1 MIAPLMNVG
10 RWLHT
15 RLRVENLEKSV
26 DFYRD
31 VLGLKQISR
40 STSPRGSTLVFL
52 QSEAGGECLE
62 LCHYPK
68 AGPVK
73 VPADLMHLAFEV
85 EDLES
90 FGRYATAKGYPWS
103 DGPTRTQDGERFAFL
118 DAPEGYEIE
127 IMQKAK
133 ST

>member
-1 MIAPLMNVG
+1 MIASLMKVG

-26 DFYRD
+26 DFYGN

-52 QSEAGGECLE
+52 QSEVGGECLE

-68 AGPVK
+68 AGAVN

-85 EDLES
+85 EDLEA
-90 FGRYATAKGYPWS
+90 FGRFAAAKGYPWS
-103 DGPTRTQDGERFAFL
+103 DGPTQTHEGAHFAFL

-133 ST
+133 SS

>member
-15 RLRVENLEKSV
+15 RLRVENLEKSI

-85 EDLES
+85 EDLEA
-90 FGRYATAKGYPWS
+90 FGRHATAKGYPWS
-103 DGPTRTQDGERFAFL
+103 DGPTQTQDGEHFAFL

>member
-1 MIAPLMNVG
+1 MIAPLMKVG

-15 RLRVENLEKSV
+15 RLRVENLEKSI
-26 DFYRD
+26 DFYGN

-52 QSEAGGECLE
+52 QSEVGGECLE

-68 AGPVK
+68 AGAVN

-85 EDLES
+85 EDLEA
-90 FGRYATAKGYPWS
+90 FGRDAAAKGYPWS
-103 DGPTRTQDGERFAFL
+103 DGPTQTDEGALFAFI

-133 ST
+133 NS

>member
-1 MIAPLMNVG
+1 MNVG

-31 VLGLKQISR
+31 VLGLKQIAR

-62 LCHYPK
+62 LCYYPK

-85 EDLES
+85 EDLEA
-90 FGRYATAKGYPWS
+90 FGRYATSRGYPWS
-103 DGPTRTQDGERFAFL
+103 DGPTATQDGETFAFL

-133 ST
+133 GK

>member
-1 MIAPLMNVG
+1 MIASLMKVG

-26 DFYRD
+26 DFYGN

-52 QSEAGGECLE
+52 QSEVGGECLE

-68 AGPVK
+68 AGAVN

-85 EDLES
+85 EDLEA
-90 FGRYATAKGYPWS
+90 FGRDAAAKGYPWS
-103 DGPTRTQDGERFAFL
+103 DGPTQTDEGALFAFI

-133 ST
+133 NS

>member
-1 MIAPLMNVG
+1 MIASLMKVG

-26 DFYRD
+26 DFYGN

-52 QSEAGGECLE
+52 QSEVGGECLE
-62 LCHYPK
+62 LCHYPN
-68 AGPVK
+68 AGAVN

-85 EDLES
+85 EDLEA
-90 FGRYATAKGYPWS
+90 FGHDASAKGFPWS
-103 DGPTRTQDGERFAFL
+103 DGPTRTDEGAYFAFL

-133 ST
+133 NS

>member
-1 MIAPLMNVG
+1 MIAPLMKVG

-15 RLRVENLEKSV
+15 RLRVENLEKSI
-26 DFYRD
+26 DFYGN

-52 QSEAGGECLE
+52 QSEVGGECLE

-68 AGPVK
+68 AGAVN
-73 VPADLMHLAFEV
+73 VPADLIHLAFEV
-85 EDLES
+85 EDLEA
-90 FGRYATAKGYPWS
+90 FGRDAAAKGYPWS
-103 DGPTRTQDGERFAFL
+103 DGPTQTEEGARFAFI

-127 IMQKAK
+127 IMQKAQN
-133 ST
+133 S

>member
-1 MIAPLMNVG
+1 MIAPLMKVG

-31 VLGLKQISR
+31 VLGLKEVSR

-52 QSEAGGECLE
+52 QPEAEGECLE

-73 VPADLMHLAFEV
+73 VPADMMHLAFEV
-85 EDLES
+85 EDLEA
-90 FGRYATAKGYPWS
+90 FGRYTTAKGYPWS
-103 DGPTRTQDGERFAFL
+103 DGPTQTQDGEHFAFL

-133 ST
+133 SK

>member
-1 MIAPLMNVG
+1 MIAPLMKVG

-15 RLRVENLEKSV
+15 RLRVENLERSV
-26 DFYRD
+26 DFYGN
-31 VLGLKQISR
+31 VLGMKQISR

-52 QSEAGGECLE
+52 QSEVGGECLE

-68 AGPVK
+68 AGAVN

-85 EDLES
+85 EDLEA
-90 FGRYATAKGYPWS
+90 FGRDAAAKGYPWS
-103 DGPTRTQDGERFAFL
+103 DGPTQTQEGEHFAFL

-133 ST
+133 SK